1 MRPPEP
7 TQAKEPLSAATRPSK
22 SGATGAVQT
31 SESVSDKGDVEHG
44 SPATETR
51 LQREVPASLKKD
63 LAMYRIVKD
72 TMGFTSVDQGPRCNG
87 PPNFS

>member
-1 MRPPEP
+1 VV
-7 TQAKEPLSAATRPSK
+7 TRPSN

-31 SESVSDKGDVEHG
+31 SESVPDKGDVEHG

-87 PPNFS
+87 PPSSFGDK